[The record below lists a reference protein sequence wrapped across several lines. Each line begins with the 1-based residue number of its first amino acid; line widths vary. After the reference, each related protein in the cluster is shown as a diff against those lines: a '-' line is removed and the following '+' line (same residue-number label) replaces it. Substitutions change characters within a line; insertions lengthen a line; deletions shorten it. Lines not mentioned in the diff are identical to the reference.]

1 MLLRG
6 AVLALLTLATA
17 QALPRTEV
25 IVEAA
30 VRYVAQYQRDFT
42 YLVADEDCLQRVVAG
57 GVELRVRR
65 TRGELFSTFV
75 DQARTW
81 ISVRDVADVDG
92 VAVPDRDNV
101 RALLTRESVASLAPR
116 IAASNARFNIGHVSR
131 NFNEPTLALLLFA
144 PTRRPDVAFD
154 RGPSERTPDGDS
166 LMALRLRGRDGLAFV
181 RGLNGRVS
189 VRGTA
194 VVEPQSG
201 RVHRTTLTI
210 EDGQV
215 EAVLETTYAFDS
227 HVQLWVPVMFDE
239 RYTARRDDE
248 ATLVHT
254 TLGNYR
260 RYETGGRLVQ

>member
-1 MLLRG
+1 MGLRG
-6 AVLALLTLATA
+6 AVLAIIMLVAT
-17 QALPRTEV
+17 QALPPTGD
-25 IVEAA
+25 IVDAT

-42 YLVADEDCLQRVVAG
+42 YLVADEDCIQRVVAG
-57 GVELRVRR
+57 GVVSHARH
-65 TRGELFSTFV
+65 TKGELFATFV

-92 VAVPDRDNV
+92 VPVPDHDDIRT
-101 RALLTRESVASLAPR
+101 LLTREPIASLAPR

-131 NFNEPTLALLLFA
+131 NFNEPTLALLLFTPA
-144 PTRRPDVAFD
+144 RRPHVAFD
-154 RGPSERTPDGDS
+154 LGPRERTPEGDS
-166 LMALRLRGRDGLAFV
+166 LVTLRLRGRDGLAFV

-194 VVEPQSG
+194 VVEPPAG

-210 EDGQV
+210 EDSRV

-227 HVQLWVPVMFDE
+227 HVQLWVPVTFDE